1 MKAAIWKIDDWKE
14 SSFDNTAIKRVIFKG
29 LDDNKSYY
37 LNLNTKFPNE
47 VNKWVPALK
56 EGNVL
61 EVNLQPNN
69 KNINYFSNYI
79 LIKKV

>member
-1 MKAAIWKIDDWKE
+1 MKAAVWKIDDWADSKYDDT
-14 SSFDNTAIKRVIFKG
+14 SVKRVILKG

-37 LNLNTKFPNE
+37 LNLNTKYPNE
-47 VNKWVPALK
+47 VTKWEPSLK

-61 EVNLQPNN
+61 EVNLQPNG
-69 KNINYFSNYI
+69 KNVNYFMNFT